1 MEPSHENLCRLCLK
15 ECEDTLFSLFHFKN
29 GHLIADLVKIIC
41 PINIKR
47 NDSEMPSKVCG
58 ECLELVVDAIHL
70 RDLSLMNE
78 QELRRSIQERNE
90 KKYQVCKEED
100 PEIYVEERL
109 EEALLEAEAS
119 GAAYEDYQMNS
130 DDDDEDSQPHEAVR
144 RNYCEL
150 CNTTFSNS
158 SSFKRHQLRKHG
170 TAQYKCD
177 MCDSSFRT
185 KHDTDMHM
193 KRRHLT
199 KHPDVKFLYSEKL
212 SVDVTD
218 LFEKL
223 DEAEPRTCSFC
234 AYTDY
239 DENSLNEHLLSHL
252 DVVNSGKMYCNI
264 CPSPI
269 PTMDFFHEHT
279 KFHNE
284 KIKTHRCLVC
294 QKTFPYD
301 ERFLN
306 HLRNHKKN
314 QHKIC
319 FCPECG
325 RKFSKPRLM
334 EDHIR
339 FIHNK
344 ESLFCCPECGQGFGS
359 KSALNG
365 HIKRHMEGQKYQ
377 CPFCPKK
384 FSSHNLL
391 NSHKVVHSADR
402 VRIYC

>member
-1 MEPSHENLCRLCLK
+1 
-15 ECEDTLFSLFHFKN
+15 
-29 GHLIADLVKIIC
+29 
-41 PINIKR
+41 
-47 NDSEMPSKVCG
+47 
-58 ECLELVVDAIHL
+58 
-70 RDLSLMNE
+70 
-78 QELRRSIQERNE
+78 
-90 KKYQVCKEED
+90 
-100 PEIYVEERL
+100 
-109 EEALLEAEAS
+109 
-119 GAAYEDYQMNS
+119 
-130 DDDDEDSQPHEAVR
+130 
-144 RNYCEL
+144 
-150 CNTTFSNS
+150 
-158 SSFKRHQLRKHG
+158 
-170 TAQYKCD
+170 
-177 MCDSSFRT
+177 
-185 KHDTDMHM
+185 MHM

-218 LFEKL
+218 MYEKL
-223 DEAEPRTCSFC
+223 NEPEGLTCVRIVFTHLNVRINLNFFHTGKSFC

-239 DENSLNEHLLSHL
+239 DEDSLNEHLITHQ

-269 PTMDFFHEHT
+269 PTMDFMREHT

-294 QKTFPYD
+294 QKTFPFD

-402 VRIYC
+402 VRLLVESFPTLLN

>member
-1 MEPSHENLCRLCLK
+1 MDSSQENLCRLCLK
-15 ECEDTLFSLFHFKN
+15 ESEDAISLYHFKN

-41 PINIKR
+41 PVTIVREDEFTK
-47 NDSEMPSKVCG
+47 KVCA

-78 QELRRSIQERNE
+78 QEMRRSQRGRNE
-90 KKYQVCKEED
+90 VKFKVIEFCKEED
-100 PEIYVEERL
+100 PDEAFIEAL
-109 EEALLEAEAS
+109 EEATLDEVTGETYLTLVDS
-119 GAAYEDYQMNS
+119 ED
-130 DDDDEDSQPHEAVR
+130 EQPDTTR
-144 RNYCEL
+144 RNYCEF
-150 CNTTFSNS
+150 CSQTFSNS

-177 MCDSSFRT
+177 MCDSIFRT
-185 KHDTDMHM
+185 KHDIDMHL
-193 KRRHLT
+193 KRRHLS

-212 SVDVTD
+212 SIDVTE

-223 DEAEPRTCSFC
+223 DEPEAMTCTFC
-234 AYTDY
+234 AYTDF
-239 DENSLNEHLLSHL
+239 DEVSLNEHLLTHL

-269 PTMDFFHEHT
+269 PSMDFMKEHT

-284 KIKTHRCLVC
+284 KVKTHRCLVC
-294 QKTFPYD
+294 QKTFAYD

-325 RKFSKPRLM
+325 RKFSKPRLL

-365 HIKRHMEGQKYQ
+365 HIKRHMDGKKYH
-377 CPFCPKK
+377 CPFCPKQ

-402 VRIYC
+402 VNFLNHT